1 MQYIICDDNQEF
13 ANDFKLQLIEEEP
26 DCTVMVCYSVEQLNG
41 IISAIAPSTDAV
53 FMDIQ
58 LQKSYGIDEA
68 IHISEKF
75 PDIKIVYITG
85 YPEKYSEQIFCC
97 PSSMTPTAFLIKP
110 IKKEMLKN
118 TLARLKE
125 KTPPAA
131 RMLLIKKGQ
140 DQILVP
146 IDDILFVSVMGRK
159 LTIKTLNDLI
169 EINGRLSEYMKQL
182 PEYFVQCHKS
192 YCINIRHIRKIHSR
206 NEVLLSN
213 GESIP
218 VSRGYAVSFM
228 DSVTAM
234 YNALSM

>member
-13 ANDFKLQLIEEEP
+13 ANNFRLQLIEEEP
-26 DCTVMVCYSVEQLNG
+26 DCTVKVYYSIEQLNEV
-41 IISAIAPSTDAV
+41 ISAVAQSTDAI
-53 FMDIQ
+53 FMDIR
-58 LQKSYGIDEA
+58 LQNSSGIDEA
-68 IHISEKF
+68 IHILENY
-75 PDIKIVYITG
+75 PEIKIVYITG

-110 IKKEMLKN
+110 VKKEMLKN
-118 TLARLKE
+118 TLVRLKE
-125 KTPPAA
+125 KTSSSVK
-131 RMLLIKKGQ
+131 MLIIKKGQ

-146 IDDILFVSVMGRK
+146 IDDILFLSVMGRK
-159 LTIKTLNDLI
+159 LTIKTPYDLI

-182 PEYFVQCHKS
+182 PRYFVQCHKS
-192 YCINIRHIRKIHSR
+192 YCINIRHIRKIHSH

-213 GESIP
+213 GESLP

-234 YNALSM
+234 YNDLSM